1 MWSWGLAMCRASALN
16 VWTTGKHML
25 TRIYVSIK
33 CAEGVPSCT
42 LNDLSDRRVW
52 GLMCS
57 DPCPFRPAHIRTQ
70 IIFNG
75 AWGSI
80 VL

>member
-1 MWSWGLAMCRASALN
+1 MELGFSN
-16 VWTTGKHML
+16 VQGFGFECVDTGKHML